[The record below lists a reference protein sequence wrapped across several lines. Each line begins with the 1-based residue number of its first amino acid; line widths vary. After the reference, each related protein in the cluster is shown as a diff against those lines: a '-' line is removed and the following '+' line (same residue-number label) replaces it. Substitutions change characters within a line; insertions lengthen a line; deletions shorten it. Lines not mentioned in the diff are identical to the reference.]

1 MYIYIYVSIY
11 LFIGLTRTTRSSS
24 RNTSASTSR
33 RRATSPI
40 TTWYLYWPPPP
51 CIPFADNP
59 KFFTQCS
66 NQHVKSTLLS
76 WRIPTLNP
84 LLVYCLGGQP
94 EVIHTTLEPACENGV
109 RRRLLQFALVAHNE
123 PYPPPVFPR
132 RTTRSSSHNART
144 STSKRR
150 AMSPI
155 TICSRG
161 WPASRLARHSCWR
174 TTTSTTLHTDRPWR
188 ATRAGLRGYSG
199 MVIYISIFMY
209 LYLSILTN
217 MRYPCLSIYLYLY
230 RSISIYLSVCITT
243 YIWHLSFYL
252 YLYLHIDMYT
262 DKYRYVYIIYVY
274 VYI

>member
-1 MYIYIYVSIY
+1 MYLYLCICLYVSLYLSMYIYIYVSIY

-94 EVIHTTLEPACENGV
+94 EVLHTALQPACDNGV
-109 RRRLLQFALVAHNE
+109 RRRLVLFALVAHNE
-123 PYPPPVFPR
+123 PYPPPPVFSR
-132 RTTRSSSHNART
+132 RTTRSYSHNART
-144 STSKRR
+144 SMWKRR
-150 AMSPI
+150 ATSPT

-161 WPASRLARHSCWR
+161 S
-174 TTTSTTLHTDRPWR
+174 
-188 ATRAGLRGYSG
+188 
-199 MVIYISIFMY
+199 
-209 LYLSILTN
+209 
-217 MRYPCLSIYLYLY
+217 
-230 RSISIYLSVCITT
+230 
-243 YIWHLSFYL
+243 
-252 YLYLHIDMYT
+252 
-262 DKYRYVYIIYVY
+262 
-274 VYI
+274 